1 VIRYQEKKEAD
12 MGNRLLEEIQ
22 YKIDLTKFGTWRRYG
37 YANGANFEEF
47 KSHTVLFGLPLV
59 HYTYGRNPE
68 TGGRVVAKGIL
79 AVGRFACG
87 VIAIGHVAVG
97 LLAIGQLAVGIGLGF
112 GQFSTGVLAIGQAAL
127 GGWFGLGQFATGYIA
142 IGQVAFGQY
151 VLAQVGKGEFV
162 LSMQRWDPEAL
173 KFFKVIPIIGQW
185 LP

>member
-1 VIRYQEKKEAD
+1 

-22 YKIDLTKFGTWRRYG
+22 YKIDQTKFGTWRRYG

-47 KSHTVLFGLPLV
+47 KSRTVLFGLPLV

-79 AVGRFACG
+79 AVGRFAYG

-97 LLAIGQLAVGIGLGF
+97 LLAVGQLAVGIGFGL

-173 KFFKVIPIIGQW
+173 RFFKAIPLIGQW

>member
-1 VIRYQEKKEAD
+1 

-22 YKIDLTKFGTWRRYG
+22 YKIDQTKFGTWRRYG

-47 KSHTVLFGLPLV
+47 KSHAVLFGLPLV

-79 AVGRFACG
+79 AVGRFAYG

-97 LLAIGQLAVGIGLGF
+97 LLAIGQLAVGIGLGL

-127 GGWFGLGQFATGYIA
+127 GGWFGLGQFATGYVA

-173 KFFKVIPIIGQW
+173 RFFKTLPLIGQW